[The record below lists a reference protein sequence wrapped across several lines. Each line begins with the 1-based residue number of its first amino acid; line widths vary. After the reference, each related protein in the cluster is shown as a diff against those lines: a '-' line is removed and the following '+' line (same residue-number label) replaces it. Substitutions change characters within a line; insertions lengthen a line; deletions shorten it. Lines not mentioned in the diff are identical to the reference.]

1 MNLCSQLHFPLMMP
15 WMWGLLTVVIII
27 FYFILVSFCLNQTF
41 QQCQVKV
48 RLNEISVS
56 VPKAGGVRW
65 TAQSEDGFHTHS
77 LYNWLESCQVLTG
90 ASPGCLF
97 LHLRWNWFLLLLFLY
112 SPPSFYLEVLIFPS
126 SGNVAQQLK
135 GTSSPRSESSV
146 IMFSNS
152 DADIKSGEVS

>member
-112 SPPSFYLEVLIFPS
+112 SPPSFYLEVLIFHLQVMLHS
-126 SGNVAQQLK
+126 SLK
-135 GTSSPRSESSV
+135 EQVHP
-146 IMFSNS
+146 
-152 DADIKSGEVS
+152 EVKVQSLCSLTLTLI